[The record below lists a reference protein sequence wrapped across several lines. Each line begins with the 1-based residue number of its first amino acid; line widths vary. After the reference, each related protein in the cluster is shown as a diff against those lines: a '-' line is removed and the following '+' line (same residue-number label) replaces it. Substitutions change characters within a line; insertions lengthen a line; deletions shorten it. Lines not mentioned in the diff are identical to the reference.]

1 MLATSVSFVDALS
14 AFLSTFYGE
23 FTNDEKTTSGTE
35 ACSLACSIVRRMFED
50 VAVHRCL
57 ASFVDFKNGVK
68 QQEATDYR
76 WASLQAH
83 RYQLPPVPSS
93 SAVVGVQRYPGGSR

>member
-1 MLATSVSFVDALS
+1 MKPSYAARTMESGVPGKAKLVAQTMLATSVSFVDALS

-23 FTNDEKTTSGTE
+23 FTNDEKKTSGTE

-68 QQEATDYR
+68 
-76 WASLQAH
+76 
-83 RYQLPPVPSS
+83 
-93 SAVVGVQRYPGGSR
+93 